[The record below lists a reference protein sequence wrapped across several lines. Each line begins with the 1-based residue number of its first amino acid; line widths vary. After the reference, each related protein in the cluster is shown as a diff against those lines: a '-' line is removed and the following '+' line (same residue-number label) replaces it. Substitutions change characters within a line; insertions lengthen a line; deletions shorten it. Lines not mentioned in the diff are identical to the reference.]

1 MQFRRSLTVLTTST
15 APAPS
20 MLPLK
25 SSNQPSEVP
34 RWFGNAA
41 IAFATFAGSA
51 FASAS
56 LSAQQAEPTHQPGH
70 RVALIDVAYIFRNL
84 PAVNAHISKVKA
96 DLKKEE
102 LELKQRRDTLKQA
115 VEQLKTL
122 KVGSAD
128 YARQEEYVANL
139 ESQLRLHRVHKYREL
154 NEAEARLYYN
164 SYQKIAAALRAIATD
179 NNIQLVLNS
188 SSEEMDVE
196 QNDSVVRGVM
206 KNVVYHDR
214 TVNMTNTV
222 MRYLEQ
228 QANAPRAATSG
239 NASSA
244 TSR

>member
-1 MQFRRSLTVLTTST
+1 MLATST

-56 LSAQQAEPTHQPGH
+56 LSAQQAEPTHQAGH

-84 PAVNAHISKVKA
+84 PAVKAHISKVKA
-96 DLKKEE
+96 DLEKEE
-102 LELKQRRDTLKQA
+102 LELKQRRDTLEQA

-139 ESQLRLHRVHKYREL
+139 ESQLRLHRVPRCREL
-154 NEAEARLYYN
+154 NEAEVRLYHD
-164 SYQKIAAALRAIATD
+164 SHQQIAAALRVIATD
-179 NNIQLVLNS
+179 NNIHLVLNFD
-188 SSEEMDVE
+188 SEDMDLE
-196 QNDSVVRGVM
+196 QSDSVSRGVM
-206 KNVVYHDR
+206 KNIVYHDS
-214 TVNMTNTV
+214 TTNITNTV

-228 QANAPRAATSG
+228 QANAPQAETS
-239 NASSA
+239 SSA
-244 TSR
+244 SPTTSR

>member
-1 MQFRRSLTVLTTST
+1 MLTTST

-56 LSAQQAEPTHQPGH
+56 LSAQQAEPMHQPGH
-70 RVALIDVAYIFRNL
+70 RVAPIDVAYIFRNL
-84 PAVNAHISKVKA
+84 PAVKAHISKVKA

-122 KVGSAD
+122 TVGSVD

-139 ESQLRLHRVHKYREL
+139 ESQLRPHRVPRCREP
-154 NEAEARLYYN
+154 NEAEVRLYYD
-164 SYQKIAAALRAIATD
+164 SHQQIAAAVRVIATD
-179 NNIQLVLNS
+179 NNIHLVLNFN
-188 SSEEMDVE
+188 SEEMDLE
-196 QNDSVVRGVM
+196 QSDSVSRGVM
-206 KNVVYHDR
+206 KNIVYHDS
-214 TVNMTNTV
+214 TTNITDTV

-228 QANAPRAATSG
+228 QANAPQAETSSS
-239 NASSA
+239 ASST

>member
-1 MQFRRSLTVLTTST
+1 
-15 APAPS
+15 

-84 PAVNAHISKVKA
+84 PAIKAHISKVKA
-96 DLKKEE
+96 DLKKEQ

-115 VEQLKTL
+115 LEQLKTL
-122 KVGSAD
+122 KVGSVD
-128 YARQEEYVANL
+128 YARQEEYAANL
-139 ESQLRLHRVHKYREL
+139 ELQLRPHWNHKHREPS
-154 NEAEARLYYN
+154 EAEVRLYYD
-164 SYQKIAAALRAIATD
+164 SHRQIAAALRVIATD
-179 NNIQLVLNS
+179 NNIHLVLNFN
-188 SSEEMDVE
+188 SEDMDLE
-196 QNDSVVRGVM
+196 QSDSVFRGVM
-206 KNVVYHDR
+206 KNIVYHDS
-214 TVNMTNTV
+214 TTNITNTV

-228 QANAPRAATSG
+228 QANAPQAETSSS
-239 NASSA
+239 ASST